1 MHIVNRRN
9 GYRQMKRNVL
19 IFLSGMFIA
28 VTLLVCCRQTVRVP
42 PADMPFTCD
51 VMLRHTPIKNQGNS
65 EYCWVYAMLATI
77 ESEHIMQGDSI
88 NLSSAYVIRMML
100 RDEAVKYYFSK
111 GKGNIVMRGMC
122 SMLPALLE
130 KHGIE
135 AFDAFEDNNG
145 LNCRVLCRKLM
156 READLNIA
164 IRSGLQHLN
173 DRIDK
178 ILDDNMGYLPRT
190 VFMLGA
196 EYTPVEFA
204 HSVCLPNEYL
214 AFTSFTHHPFYRKFV
229 LEVPDNRLNDAFMN
243 LPIDSLMHTIE
254 QSLHRGHPVCWEGDI
269 SEKGFSFDRG
279 IAVLPNK
286 SRQVTQQIRQRAF
299 ETLQTTDDHAMELVG
314 IAHDKTGRKYF
325 IAKNSW
331 GTNNPY
337 GGLIYLSYNYVKLK
351 TIAVFL
357 SKNAFDRRKNY
368 ILSLKNTKK
377 N

>member
-1 MHIVNRRN
+1 MYGLKTNTV
-9 GYRQMKRNVL
+9 MCLTTAAVVL
-19 IFLSGMFIA
+19 VAG
-28 VTLLVCCRQTVRVP
+28 CRQTQTARQLP
-42 PADMPFTCD
+42 PARQLTND
-51 VMLRHTPIKNQGNS
+51 VVLSYTPVKSQGTS
-65 EYCWVYAMLATI
+65 HFCWIYAMLATI
-77 ESEHIMQGDSI
+77 ESEHSMQGDSV
-88 NLSSAYVIRMML
+88 NLSPASVIRMML

-111 GKGNIVMRGMC
+111 GTGNIGMRGMC

-145 LNCRVLCRKLM
+145 LNYRVLCRKLM
-156 READLNIA
+156 RKADSNIA
-164 IRSGLQHLN
+164 IGSGLRHLN

-204 HSVCLPNEYL
+204 HSVCLPDEYL
-214 AFTSFTHHPFYRKFV
+214 AFTSFTHHPFYQKFV
-229 LEVPDNRLNDAFMN
+229 LELPDNRQNDTFMN

-279 IAVLPNK
+279 IAVLPNESK
-286 SRQVTQQIRQRAF
+286 QVTQQVRQRAF

-314 IAHDKTGRKYF
+314 MAHDKTGRKYF

-337 GGLIYLSYNYVKLK
+337 GGLMYLSYNYVKLK

-357 SKNAFDRRKNY
+357 SKNAFDSRKNY
-368 ILSLKNTKK
+368 ILSLENTK
-377 N
+377 NN